1 MCDRKRVGSDLIG
14 GKCDMSSVAAKEAFE
29 LLNAATKQ
37 EFRGW
42 GDTQTAARDRAA
54 RKAGVSPA
62 QAERV
67 WKRWKSMKTMNA
79 DVYRG
84 LLNTYGHLCTWVE
97 NAADRIEAKRHEIEG
112 SHAPFQSSP
121 TADRRAVSADHR
133 HGQTEQ

>member
-1 MCDRKRVGSDLIG
+1 MN
-14 GKCDMSSVAAKEAFE
+14 SVAAREAFE

-37 EFRGW
+37 EYRGW

-67 WKRWKSMKTMNA
+67 WKRWKSMKIMNA

-84 LLNTYGHLCTWVE
+84 LVLTYGHLCTWVE
-97 NAADRIEAKRHEIEG
+97 NTADRVEAKRHSIGEF
-112 SHAPFQSSP
+112 HAPFKSSQ
-121 TADRRAVSADHR
+121 TAGVRALAADDRT
-133 HGQTEQ
+133 GQAER